1 MNPPIEAIET
11 VPQRGNEK
19 PLSSYLDV
27 LISSRWSIF
36 MFIVIFAVFGAVYLL
51 ASQPVYRA
59 DIAVQIEEQSPTATK
74 GILGDVSSLFDV
86 KPATSGEMEV
96 IRSRSIVEPAVDH
109 FNLYVQTRPHYF
121 PLVGEWFSKHT
132 DLFQMPESLRFGG
145 FAWANES
152 IDVARLDVPDE
163 LIGKPMEIT
172 ALAGNHYT
180 LSVPLIKKTYT
191 GTVGEDEHFAAPGG
205 NIDVHINNIIGPVG
219 SRFDARRFS
228 RLAQTE
234 ALQARM
240 GVFERGR
247 ESGVIGVT
255 LEGTDPV
262 MAARIL
268 NQIGQEYVRQNIERK
283 TAQAGQSLAFLNTQL
298 PEVKK
303 RLDASEQRYNN
314 LRNSRGTIDLGEESK
329 QILQQSTDLQK
340 TLFELQTRRA
350 ELATRFSGS
359 HPSII
364 AIDRQIGGLQSQ
376 LASLTS
382 RIKKVPDLEQ
392 DVVRLQRD
400 VTVNSE
406 LYTTLLNNAQQLGL
420 IKAGKVGTVRM
431 VDSAAIPEE
440 PVRPKPL
447 MVMSIALLLGAIAGV
462 VAAFV
467 RNALFGGLTDPDEV
481 ERFTG
486 LPVLATIPYSDEQE
500 RLWKKSRRR
509 NATTGAL
516 LASSNSNTPS
526 IESLRG
532 FRSVLSVSMRQAH
545 NNIVVFTGP
554 VAGVGKSFLS
564 ANFAFI
570 QAAIGKRVLLIDADF
585 RKGQLNKY
593 YGTGRENG
601 LFEVLAGTVPLAE
614 VRKRNIANGVDFIST
629 GNVTFDPSELLA
641 APAFGDCL
649 AHLSAQYDIVIIDT
663 APVLASS
670 DAAVVG
676 THAAAVLV
684 VVRSGVNTVGEIHE
698 TEKRLVQAGAPV
710 SGVLFN
716 GLKLSF
722 NKFNYRSKYGRYR
735 YTRSDYYSNYN

>member
-1 MNPPIEAIET
+1 
-11 VPQRGNEK
+11 
-19 PLSSYLDV
+19 
-27 LISSRWSIF
+27 
-36 MFIVIFAVFGAVYLL
+36 
-51 ASQPVYRA
+51 
-59 DIAVQIEEQSPTATK
+59 
-74 GILGDVSSLFDV
+74 
-86 KPATSGEMEV
+86 
-96 IRSRSIVEPAVDH
+96 
-109 FNLYVQTRPHYF
+109 
-121 PLVGEWFSKHT
+121 
-132 DLFQMPESLRFGG
+132 
-145 FAWANES
+145 
-152 IDVARLDVPDE
+152 
-163 LIGKPMEIT
+163 
-172 ALAGNHYT
+172 
-180 LSVPLIKKTYT
+180 
-191 GTVGEDEHFAAPGG
+191 
-205 NIDVHINNIIGPVG
+205 
-219 SRFDARRFS
+219 
-228 RLAQTE
+228 
-234 ALQARM
+234 
-240 GVFERGR
+240 
-247 ESGVIGVT
+247 

-262 MAARIL
+262 MTARIL
-268 NQIGQEYVRQNIERK
+268 NQIGQEYVRQNVDLK
-283 TAQAGQSLAFLNTQL
+283 TAQAAQSLAFLDTQL
-298 PEVKK
+298 PELKK

-329 QILQQSTDLQK
+329 LILQQSTDLQK
-340 TLFELQTRRA
+340 TLTELQTRRA

-376 LASLTS
+376 LANLTV

-406 LYTTLLNNAQQLGL
+406 LYTTLLNNAQQLRL
-420 IKAGKVGTVRM
+420 IKAGKIGTVRM
-431 VDSAAIPEE
+431 VDLAAIPEE
-440 PVRPKPL
+440 PIRPKPL
-447 MVMSIALLLGAIAGV
+447 LVMGVALLLGTIVGV
-462 VAAFV
+462 LVAFV

-509 NATTGAL
+509 NATSGAL

-545 NNIVVFTGP
+545 NNVVVFTGP

-570 QAAIGKRVLLIDADF
+570 QAAIGKSVLLIDADF

-593 YGTGRENG
+593 YGTARENG

-676 THAAAVLV
+676 AHAAAVLV

-722 NKFNYRSKYGRYR
+722 NKFHYRSKYGRYR